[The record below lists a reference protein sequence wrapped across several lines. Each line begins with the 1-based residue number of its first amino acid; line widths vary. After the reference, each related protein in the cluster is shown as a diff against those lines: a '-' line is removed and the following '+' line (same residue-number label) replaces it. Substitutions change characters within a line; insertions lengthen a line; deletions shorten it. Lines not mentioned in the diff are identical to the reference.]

1 MGGFYS
7 SLLCQL
13 LPEGIGR
20 SIARARCPK
29 VFVPSMGRDPEVIES
44 SMSRL
49 VEQLLSAIQADAP
62 DAAVEDML
70 NVVLIDSK
78 DGSYDMN
85 PGKERI
91 HELGVDI
98 ADVTLAGEDGWI
110 CPDKLSAILLSMV

>member
-1 MGGFYS
+1 
-7 SLLCQL
+7 
-13 LPEGIGR
+13 
-20 SIARARCPK
+20 
-29 VFVPSMGRDPEVIES
+29 MGRDPEVIES

-85 PGKERI
+85 LGKERT

-98 ADVTLAGEDGWI
+98 ADVALVGEDGWI